1 MTRPTLKR
9 RSNQAAWLIAWLLT
23 ALLHGAAVFGLRGL
37 PSLQATPAM
46 ARAPEPIQLVFSPP
60 RPAARAAE
68 EPRLYSPLPANRA
81 DKAPAK
87 AALLSNVTSRAR
99 DLVPGG
105 DAALPRLTGEGD
117 VPQVQIAPDR
127 TSSAATPAAKQA
139 APQPVDPGKSGAAAP
154 WQKSVLLTRGPA
166 VKPAPE
172 GVPRLIESSDLPQ
185 LAMDNPGGNAEL
197 TGDVSLNTIAW
208 DYAPWLDRFRS
219 RLMEKWFAPMAYRMG
234 ILKDGG
240 WAVIEIEISRSGQ
253 MTRFELLEQQGHPS
267 LITAAQNAV
276 RSTAPFEALPSD
288 FPEPTLILRL
298 RMVYPQIRPR

>member
-1 MTRPTLKR
+1 V
-9 RSNQAAWLIAWLLT
+9 AWLLT
-23 ALLHGAAVFGLRGL
+23 VLLHGVAAFGLRGL
-37 PSLQATPAM
+37 PSLEAAPA
-46 ARAPEPIQLVFSPP
+46 RPHAPEPIQLVFSPP
-60 RPAARAAE
+60 HPAARPSE

-81 DKAPAK
+81 DKAPEK

-99 DLVPGG
+99 DFIPGG
-105 DAALPRLTGEGD
+105 DAALPHLAGEGD
-117 VPQVQIAPDR
+117 VPQVQLAPDKVA
-127 TSSAATPAAKQA
+127 SAATPTAKQA
-139 APQPVDPGKSGAAAP
+139 APQPADPGKAGAAAP
-154 WQKSVLLTRGPA
+154 WQKSVLLTRGPTA
-166 VKPAPE
+166 KPIPE
-172 GVPRLIESSDLPQ
+172 GVPRLIESSNLPQ